1 MRFPGASFVFEAAP
15 RRADFPCAG
24 RRDRRSRVPG
34 TVCVPGAARV
44 LIPTGANRSRDDRCN
59 CMSASSSGSDAS
71 PPPMRKATGHTS
83 VSDASVPVT
92 SPAKILIVEPHP
104 VRRESAAFLIDRQ
117 ADLAACGSATSIAEA
132 EEMLQIVVPD
142 LVVVNLGARPQ
153 AGDAKKIRALRTA
166 HPSLPLLTVVRP
178 PASPAPGSLVQNL
191 PGSAWSIC
199 RVPADLLAS
208 VRQTLIEGSS
218 FRTAR
223 AAA

>member
-1 MRFPGASFVFEAAP
+1 
-15 RRADFPCAG
+15 
-24 RRDRRSRVPG
+24 
-34 TVCVPGAARV
+34 
-44 LIPTGANRSRDDRCN
+44 
-59 CMSASSSGSDAS
+59 MSASSSGPESSPSSGKPGYRSAPDA
-71 PPPMRKATGHTS
+71 RLRRA
-83 VSDASVPVT
+83 

-104 VRRESAAFLIDRQ
+104 VRRESAAFLLDRQ
-117 ADLAACGSATSIAEA
+117 SDLVTCGTATSIAEA
-132 EEMLQIVVPD
+132 EEMLQIVAPD

-153 AGDAKKIRALRTA
+153 AGDEEKIRALRSA

-178 PASPAPGSLVQNL
+178 PASSAPGSLTRNL

-218 FRTAR
+218 FRTSR